1 MKIKRHAILALFL
14 VAALLMAGVPAMASA
29 DPAEDALVLADGET
43 LTVSEDMTLSSL
55 VIGEDC
61 AVEAAEGYRLIMT
74 ADGVV
79 VRPEAGSYE
88 NVVLTLQA
96 EDYTYGDYDET
107 GNAEDEAFRFLFN
120 AGEEILFVESAF
132 DEAVSIT
139 EEDGWVVFDGSG
151 TTLTVNED
159 RINAIAVENTDTII
173 RSIDILVEGL
183 GLCEYGNVFGAAIS
197 VAGSD
202 SNVIVQDVS
211 VTTVGAI
218 MSTLNSSA
226 GDVLVMD
233 SQFNGYGTALDA
245 TGLHSGIAPY
255 SNVQGAITEVPWV
268 LGLYGSLRATNV
280 IGSANVL
287 YYNTS
292 ATSNGWGVY
301 STDGGN
307 SIIIINSDASYDD
320 SYGAA
325 FNSLYGSYVLSLPS
339 HFYGFQVDLSGAEEN
354 TYGIVARGSFT
365 IGASSQE
372 NLEALDALINQPQEE
387 ASDEAS
393 SESSSG
399 IESAAGVWEMFLDN
413 VALED
418 VTEQRSVLKAKF
430 GIMSHGASGGTFDI
444 TGTDIIAD
452 EAAILLKQAYMTI
465 LMDETVTIDAPI
477 IIHQQITDDASMGEY
492 AYDNCWATATAPF
505 LYEVEDSGEAP
516 ASGANAIM
524 TGMTLEGDFYN
535 TDTDGAYLDLA
546 FEGTEV
552 TGVISSG
559 TFLHDNASFYVV
571 ENPDFDLEAE
581 ESADNMR
588 YICVDETGAAYEST
602 VTYTLF
608 GTIVY
613 NPVYEDDNGDI
624 TFYYDEAGTTCDAA
638 DIVGYCIFYNDAQYC
653 ANGTITPCSTINN
666 PVYVS
671 LTDGSV
677 WTVTGESYLAQL
689 TVEAGSAVSG
699 IVTVDGEEVDVSA
712 GGTWEGDIVV
722 APAEGAS
729 VEAAASEGD
738 WEGYIAYLTE
748 LVNTDPTVDI
758 YNQLI
763 SELAEAQEEDYT
775 GLEDGTMYGAINALF
790 TCMTYEEYLAQ

>member
-1 MKIKRHAILALFL
+1 MKIKRHSILALFL
-14 VAALLMAGVPAMASA
+14 VAALLMAGVPAMAST

-43 LTVSEDMTLSSL
+43 LIVSEDMTLSSL

-61 AVEAAEGYRLIMT
+61 VVEAAEGYRLIMT

-132 DEAVSIT
+132 DEAVSVT
-139 EEDGWVVFDGSG
+139 EEDSWVVFDGSG
-151 TTLTVNED
+151 TTLTVND
-159 RINAIAVENTDTII
+159 DHINAIAAENTDTII
-173 RSIDILVEGL
+173 RNIDILVEGL
-183 GLCEYGNVFGAAIS
+183 GLCEYGDVFGAAIS

-202 SNVIVQDVS
+202 SNVIIQDVS

-218 MSTLNSSA
+218 MSTLNSAA

-245 TGLHSGIAPY
+245 TGLHSGIASY
-255 SNVQGAITEVPWV
+255 SNVQGSLTEVPWV

-287 YYNTS
+287 YFNTS

-325 FNSLYGSYVLSLPS
+325 FDSLYGCYVLGLPS
-339 HFYGFQVDLSGAEEN
+339 YFYGLQVDLSDAEEN
-354 TYGIVARGSFT
+354 TYGIVARHDFT

-372 NLEALDALINQPQEE
+372 NLEALNELITQEIA
-387 ASDEAS
+387 ASDEAD
-393 SESSSG
+393 EEDDAG

-430 GIMSHGASGGTFDI
+430 GIMSHGSSGGTFDI
-444 TGTDIIAD
+444 SGTDIIAD

-492 AYDNCWATATAPF
+492 AYDNCWSTATTPF

-559 TFLHDNASFYVV
+559 TFLHDNASYYVV
-571 ENPDFDLEAE
+571 ENPDFDPEAE
-581 ESADNMR
+581 EGADNMR
-588 YICVDETGAAYEST
+588 YICVDEIGAAYEST

-613 NPVYEDDNGDI
+613 NPVYEDDNGDV
-624 TFYYDEAGTTCDAA
+624 TFYYDEAGTTYDAA

-653 ANGTITPCSTINN
+653 ANGTITPCSAIND

-671 LTDGSV
+671 LTNGSV
-677 WTVTGESYLAQL
+677 WTVTGESYLAKI
-689 TVEAGSAVSG
+689 TVEAGSAVNG
-699 IVTVDGEEVDVSA
+699 MVTVDGEEVDVSA
-712 GGTWEGDIVV
+712 GGVWEGDIIVV
-722 APAEGAS
+722 PAE
-729 VEAAASEGD
+729 
-738 WEGYIAYLTE
+738 
-748 LVNTDPTVDI
+748 
-758 YNQLI
+758 
-763 SELAEAQEEDYT
+763 
-775 GLEDGTMYGAINALF
+775 
-790 TCMTYEEYLAQ
+790 